1 MNDLILSCSLPLGEI
16 SASPHTSCDPWHSF
30 NSLLQCYSN
39 PSWTAGAEY
48 SSQPPGSV
56 AMVTQYHNGVNQVLS
71 VSIYKPVIVLH
82 TRILN
87 FIKSGP
93 RVACFSNWISVAPA
107 KSNNL
112 SMVPTSSLSHC
123 YAHAFSVCSQLVLV
137 LSMCGAERP
146 PSRL

>member
-1 MNDLILSCSLPLGEI
+1 
-16 SASPHTSCDPWHSF
+16 
-30 NSLLQCYSN
+30 
-39 PSWTAGAEY
+39 
-48 SSQPPGSV
+48 
-56 AMVTQYHNGVNQVLS
+56 MVTQYHNGVNQVLS

-107 KSNNL
+107 KSNKL

-146 PSRL
+146 PSCL